1 MKILLPILVVLCFGC
16 NSRASESILGVE
28 TQPTESIVEAR
39 KEVTATPYTLKAATR
54 LDFEKAK
61 KNDPKAFTADTANFR
76 KENGVLSLQIKDE
89 WKLLTCFRDTMNA
102 PESDDTDIR
111 KYKYLG
117 QLKPINKYVV
127 GGYFWEFYE
136 CYLVDKATGK
146 VDTTWTSP
154 SLSPDNR
161 LLASLSLPYGL
172 EGLPNGIQIFKVEN
186 DGEQITK
193 YFEINQ
199 EEWSPYESYW
209 ESNDSIIIKM
219 LPIDRVL
226 EINGVPKEEDFSY
239 LRLKIK

>member
-1 MKILLPILVVLCFGC
+1 MKILLPFIAAICLGC
-16 NSRASESILGVE
+16 SSRASEPILEVE
-28 TQPTESIVEAR
+28 NQSTESIAEVR
-39 KEVTATPYTLKAATR
+39 KDVAATSYTIETATR
-54 LDFEKAK
+54 LNFEKAK
-61 KNDPKAFTADTANFR
+61 KNNPEAFTADTANFR
-76 KENGVLSLQIKDE
+76 KENGVLSLQLKDE
-89 WKLLTCFRDTMNA
+89 WKLLTSFRDTLNA
-102 PESDDTDIR
+102 PETDDTDIR
-111 KYKYLG
+111 EYKYLG

-136 CYLVDKATGK
+136 CYLVDKVTGK

-186 DGEQITK
+186 SGKQITK

-199 EEWSPYESYW
+199 DEWSPYESYW

-219 LPIDRVL
+219 LPIGRVL
-226 EINGVPKEEDFSY
+226 EINGIPKEEDFSY